1 MSQRDQ
7 YFHLTLGPVQGFV
20 SQARRTRDFWA
31 GSFLLSWLSSVS
43 MAAVRAQ
50 GGKVEFPV
58 PDENFLQAIQGQP
71 TQKLPQQ
78 GSVPNRFKAL
88 GAKVGHDFN
97 PDAVVQTMQQAWLA
111 LCLRIWECDLSPH
124 LEDERQLTVTREI
137 WFRQVSQFW
146 EINWC
151 LTDDP
156 KRSDLLDRRKNWRSH
171 MAPEEPGVKCMMMA
185 GWQELSGLERPDQ
198 KRLDAF
204 WDALREKLKH
214 GKTDLRPGECLSA
227 LAFVK
232 RRFVRHF
239 DDWKTTLDSGLT
251 LAGWKL
257 NPNVPSV
264 PYMAAAPWYT
274 QVLEKAVKD
283 VRVKDALIEFF
294 DSAEL
299 LVGSPES
306 QTPLTS
312 VSEAANRLGFGSVYS
327 GLDGVV
333 FHASQLE
340 QGGRRFDQPDNA
352 GVVLNSLAALRK
364 AADMGEASSFYAV
377 VVMDGDSLGSQMSDT
392 DKQSQISHGLKDFT
406 DGVPEIVARHSGF
419 LIYAGGD
426 DVLALASV
434 DQAIEMASEIR
445 GHYNACFAEQNK
457 ALSAD
462 SQITTSLSAGIQF
475 AHMRMPLTFVLD
487 DAHRLLDD
495 VAKDKTGRDS
505 LAIRVWKPGGLH
517 LEWSQPWGFLLK
529 EGGTVNR
536 LSELHRRFVQ
546 REQQSHFT
554 NKFIFKAMA
563 LLERLPNAMF
573 SATVG
578 SDGQL
583 SNHLLR
589 TLLTAELRHSGI
601 ALDNSKSEVS
611 RKEVDSLI
619 EPLLEMLEQRKRKVK
634 EGQPAD
640 IQATGDYCADALRL
654 IRFLTMETQR
664 EAQVVS
670 SKAASDKGEL
680 V

>member
-1 MSQRDQ
+1 MSQREQ

-58 PDENFLQAIQGQP
+58 PDEHFLKAIQGQP
-71 TQKLPQQ
+71 TPKLPQQ
-78 GSVPNRFKAL
+78 GSVPNRFKAM
-88 GAKVGHDFN
+88 GAKVGQDFN

-111 LCLRIWECDLSPH
+111 LCLRIWERDLSPH
-124 LEDERQLTVTREI
+124 LEDERQLKATREI

-151 LTDDP
+151 LTDEP
-156 KRSDLLDRRKNWRSH
+156 ERSDLLDRRKNWRSH
-171 MAPEEPGVKCMMMA
+171 VAPEEPGVKCMMMA

-198 KRLDAF
+198 KRLDSF
-204 WDALREKLKH
+204 WSVLREKLKH
-214 GKTDLRPGECLSA
+214 GNTDLRPGECLSA

-232 RRFVRHF
+232 RRFVRNF
-239 DDWKTTLDSGLT
+239 ADWSTQLESGLK

-274 QVLEKAVKD
+274 QVLEKAAKD
-283 VRVKDALIEFF
+283 VKVKDALMEFF
-294 DSAEL
+294 ASAEG
-299 LVGSPES
+299 LVSSPEI
-306 QTPLTS
+306 QTTLTS
-312 VSEAANRLGFGSVYS
+312 VLDATNSLGLDPAYS
-327 GLDGVV
+327 GLDGVI
-333 FHASQLE
+333 FHASQLN
-340 QGGRRFDQPDNA
+340 QGARRFDKPENA
-352 GVVLNSLAALRK
+352 GAALKSLAALRK
-364 AADMGEASSFYAV
+364 SADMGEASSFYAV
-377 VVMDGDSLGSQMSDT
+377 VIMDGDSLGSQMSDT
-392 DKQSQISHGLKDFT
+392 AKQSQISYGLKDFT
-406 DGVPEIVARHSGF
+406 DGVPDIVSRHSGF

-426 DVLALASV
+426 DVLALASI
-434 DQAIEMASEIR
+434 DHAIEMASEIR
-445 GHYNACFAEQNK
+445 AHYNACFSKQNK
-457 ALSAD
+457 AQSAD
-462 SQITTSLSAGIQF
+462 RQITTSLSAGIQF

-495 VAKDKTGRDS
+495 VAKDQTGRDS

-529 EGGTVNR
+529 ENGTVNR
-536 LSELHRRFVQ
+536 LSELHSRFVQ

-554 NKFIFKAMA
+554 NTFIFKAIA
-563 LLERLPNAMF
+563 LLERLPGEMF
-573 SATVG
+573 NATVG

-583 SNHLLR
+583 SSHLLK

-601 ALDNSKSEVS
+601 SLDNPKSEAS
-611 RKEVDSLI
+611 RKEVDQLI
-619 EPLLEMLEQRKRKVK
+619 EPLLELLEQHKRKVK
-634 EGQPAD
+634 KGHPIE
-640 IQATGDYCADALRL
+640 IEATGDYCPDALRL

-664 EAQVVS
+664 EAQAVN
-670 SKAASDKGEL
+670 SKDESNKEAL
-680 V
+680 L